1 MHRIDDTLVLTERQN
16 RILRAV
22 IEEYIATAQPV
33 SSSFIADMA
42 DIRASSATIRNE
54 MGRLE
59 EVGLLLQP
67 HTSAGRIPTD
77 LGYRYYVDHLLTEYR
92 LQRDLHP
99 QQAQQRDA
107 GIEATCRLLGQ
118 LTKYTTL
125 ALVSGWQEYRLQ
137 QIEVAPVGDDQ
148 LLVVI
153 VTDNHQ
159 VLHSLS
165 TVPDRP
171 GPAQLRQLNDL
182 LNEEFNGKPLTE
194 LSEEA
199 LRRAVTKLPHLPNT
213 FFRNAPEY
221 VRRGL
226 SETHAESKMHVEGAT
241 YIFEQQDFAEVPK
254 LRALMEALQEESV
267 FEQLFMQSTT
277 GEIMLSIGTENPHP
291 GLGDCA
297 LVFTSYPVSE
307 HVTGRVGV
315 LGPKRMP
322 YRQIIRIVDAVVHNL
337 DQRFG
342 ANPNE

>member
-1 MHRIDDTLVLTERQN
+1 MNRTEDTLLLTERQN
-16 RILRAV
+16 IILRAV

-33 SSSFIADMA
+33 SSSLIAELA
-42 DIRASSATIRNE
+42 NIYASSATIRNE

-59 EVGLLLQP
+59 DMGLLLQP

-77 LGYRYYVDHLLTEYR
+77 LGYRYYVNHLLTEYH
-92 LQRDLHP
+92 LQRRQQTAP
-99 QQAQQRDA
+99 QPPRDS
-107 GIEATCRLLGQ
+107 GIESTCRLLGQ

-137 QIEVAPVGDDQ
+137 QIELAPVGDDQ

-159 VLHSLS
+159 VLHSLT

-171 GPAQLRQLNDL
+171 MPAQLRRLNDL
-182 LNEEFNGKPLTE
+182 LNEEFDGKALSELT
-194 LSEEA
+194 EEA
-199 LRRAVTKLPHLPNT
+199 LRHAVTKLPHSSSS
-213 FFRNAPEY
+213 FFDYAPDY

-226 SETHAESKMHVEGAT
+226 AETHPEAKMYVEGAT
-241 YIFEQQDFAEVPK
+241 YIFEQEDFAEVPK

-267 FEQLFMQSTT
+267 FEQLFMRSIS
-277 GEIMLSIGTENPHP
+277 GEISLSIGTENPHP

-297 LVFTSYPVSE
+297 LVFTSYQLSE
-307 HVTGRVGV
+307 NITGSVGV

-322 YRQIIRIVDAVVHNL
+322 YRNIISIVDAVVNNL
-337 DQRFG
+337 DQRLG
-342 ANPNE
+342 NAQE